1 MTLLQA
7 IAHMEGF
14 YELGTRPQRNNSPGD
29 LSWGLEA
36 EEFGATHGDPRF
48 AVFPNVATGWLALQR
63 WLSIP
68 AKLVNHPVEGLFLD
82 PNGTTLES
90 GYLGATL
97 AQVIHRFAPS
107 SENNTDLYIATVAK
121 NTGLTPSTRI
131 TSFLLETPEAS

>member
-14 YELGTRPQRNNSPGD
+14 YELNSRPQRNNNPGD
-29 LSWGLEA
+29 LSWGTEA
-36 EEFGATHGDPRF
+36 QAFGATHGDPRF
-48 AVFPNVATGWLALQR
+48 AVFPNAATGWVALQN
-63 WLSIP
+63 WLSRP

-107 SENNTDLYIATVAK
+107 SENNTQLYIDTVCK
-121 NTGLTPSTRI
+121 NTGLTPATRI